1 MRDNDERA
9 GAVSRS
15 LVDTETVSSFLDR
28 IAARTP
34 APGGGG
40 ACAVSIGMAA
50 ALVAMVARY
59 STKQLP
65 NAEQLA
71 EAADALRAE
80 ALPLVDADATAYEAL
95 LTAFRDKSPGYEERV
110 RMAAE
115 GAAEVPL
122 RMTDIAARLAQIA
135 AALHQSNTN
144 LQGDLAIAATICYL
158 TAASAGQL
166 VDLNVEAGDLDE
178 KFSETADANLAAVE
192 DALDELD
199 DLFPD
204 LDAETGDQ

>member
-1 MRDNDERA
+1 MKDNDDRTAA
-9 GAVSRS
+9 GSP
-15 LVDTETVSSFLDR
+15 LVDTETVRSFLDR

-40 ACAVSIGMAA
+40 ACAVSVGMAA
-50 ALVAMVARY
+50 ALVAMVARF
-59 STKQLP
+59 SNKQLP

-80 ALPLVDADATAYEAL
+80 ALPLVDADAVAYEQL
-95 LTAFRDKSPGYEERV
+95 LTAFRDKSPGYDERV

-115 GAAEVPL
+115 AAADVPL
-122 RMTDIAARLAQIA
+122 QMTDIAARLAQLA
-135 AALHQSNTN
+135 AALRYSNKN
-144 LQGDLAIAATICYL
+144 LQGDLAIAATMCYL

-166 VDLNVEAGDLDE
+166 VDLNVEAGDLDD
-178 KFSETADANLAAVE
+178 KYSETADANLAVVE

-204 LDAETGDQ
+204 MDAETGDEQ